1 MELAFIQHS
10 DIDLTTSARRSPTT
24 PASIPTTPASS
35 PTTPASSPASSRSL
49 PGDLHQEVQPQQ
61 EVHPPRQ
68 GESFK
73 GRSNPF
79 YTGLSKIS
87 LEHIFPRK
95 GLCVCATC
103 KNRFLPKHQSAFV
116 CLHVLASVRP
126 IGSFAKTP

>member
-24 PASIPTTPASS
+24 PASSPTTPASS

-61 EVHPPRQ
+61 EVRPPRQ
-68 GESFK
+68 GES
-73 GRSNPF
+73 
-79 YTGLSKIS
+79 GLSKII

-103 KNRFLPKHQSAFV
+103 KNRFLPKHQSAYV

>member
-1 MELAFIQHS
+1 MELAFIQPS

-24 PASIPTTPASS
+24 PASSPTTPASI

-61 EVHPPRQ
+61 EVRPPRQ
-68 GESFK
+68 GES
-73 GRSNPF
+73 
-79 YTGLSKIS
+79 GLSKII